1 MSETTVAIAGAGNA
15 ATMHAQAIAGLDD
28 VELVGVSSRTEST
41 AAAFVDEHGGD
52 AFTDNARLLEVTEPD
67 QLHVTTPSGAHRE
80 PTLAAID
87 RGIDVL
93 CEKPLEITTD
103 RIDEMAAAA
112 DAAEVRLGGVFQQR
126 FAPVMETVHEAAA
139 AGRIGS
145 LAVANA
151 TVPWWRDDAY
161 YAGSWKG
168 TRELD
173 GGGALMN
180 QSIHAI
186 DAIQWLARAAGADDG
201 AGANPVAGVRAYTD
215 TLAHDPAEVEV
226 EDTAVASLRYNSGA
240 VGQLLGATSMY
251 PGSLRRLQ
259 LAGRDGTV
267 TVEEDE
273 LVTWQFRDEWA
284 DDDQTRERFGPGD
297 VSGGAAD
304 PMDVDVA
311 NHRRNIRA
319 FIEARRAGEPT
330 PLDASEARIAVAII
344 EAIYESAETGAPVT
358 PVS

>member
-1 MSETTVAIAGAGNA
+1 
-15 ATMHAQAIAGLDD
+15 
-28 VELVGVSSRTEST
+28 VSSRTESS
-41 AAAFVDEHGGD
+41 ADEFVDEYGGD
-52 AFTDNARLLEVTEPD
+52 AFTDVKRLLSTTKPD
-67 QLHVTTPSGAHRE
+67 QLHVTTPSGAHRD

-87 RGIDVL
+87 HGVDVL

-103 RIDEMAAAA
+103 RIDEMASAA
-112 DAAEVRLGGVFQQR
+112 DAAGVRLGGVFQQR
-126 FAPVMETVHEAAA
+126 FAPVLETVHEAALG
-139 AGRIGS
+139 GRLGT

-151 TVPWWRDDAY
+151 TVPWWRDDEY

-186 DAIQWLARAAGADDG
+186 DAIQWLARAAGAADG
-201 AGANPVAGVRAYTD
+201 AEGNPVAAVRAYTD
-215 TLAHDPAEVEV
+215 TLAHDPEDVEV
-226 EDTAVASLRYNSGA
+226 EDTAVASLRYRSGA

-259 LAGRDGTV
+259 VAGRDGTV
-267 TVEEDE
+267 TVEENE
-273 LVTWQFRDEWA
+273 LVTWQFREGRG
-284 DDDQTRERFGPGD
+284 DDDETRDKFGPSD

-319 FIEARRAGEPT
+319 FVEARRSGDPT

-344 EAIYESAETGAPVT
+344 EAIYESAETGEPVR
-358 PVS
+358 PGS